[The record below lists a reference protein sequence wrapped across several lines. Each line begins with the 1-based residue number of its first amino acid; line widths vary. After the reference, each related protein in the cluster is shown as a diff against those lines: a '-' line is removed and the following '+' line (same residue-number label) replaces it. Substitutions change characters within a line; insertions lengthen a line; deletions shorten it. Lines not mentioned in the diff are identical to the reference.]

1 MAELIELSSKQ
12 HANLKVNIH
21 AEADFASNQH
31 VMNLRVSEVGM
42 SVSSFPVF
50 FTRNPQNGEWGI
62 SAVTSFEAGKNLF
75 VESQQWTA
83 TYKPNGMQTYPLYLM
98 RSPKNDNSYTIGI
111 DESNPVFSIEEGEQF
126 FDLDGKATPYLHQK
140 TKLLEAD
147 IKNDMQTYE
156 FTKHIDSL
164 NLFKAID
171 LLVSYENGTVQTLKG
186 LHTIDEDKLQ
196 ALTAEQL
203 FELNRKGYL
212 SPIHAMLLSIYQLNL
227 LVNKNNANTDFL
239 PVKNIKLEINRPNH
253 I

>member
-75 VESQQWTA
+75 VENQQWTA

-111 DESNPVFSIEEGEQF
+111 DESNPVFSKEEGEQF
-126 FDLDGKATPYLHQK
+126 FDIDGKATPYLHQK

-156 FTKHIDSL
+156 FTRHIDSL

-212 SPIHAMLLSIYQLNL
+212 SPIHGMLLSIYQLNL